1 MNFKKKIFCLFALLL
16 VLPFFLMIVLFI
28 TTAKYEGKVVAD
40 HDETIF
46 LTVEDGKLVQTA
58 HEIKLPNLAEGNYKF
73 DLTWEIEDPG
83 FYTGFVVKD
92 EHGEQ
97 LSSFSAY
104 QAEHITNIV
113 AIPSGDA
120 SVCFLFLGSENAVRD
135 FAKNYYGY
143 ADGPALDQYVE
154 FVGLSSPLQDGT
166 KSFQIQVI
174 VKESIPAPLPLQLAT
189 VAVGVILLIL
199 LILCLTKKPKEDASM
214 KEQLDSL
221 GKCFG
226 ILAISVMLTQILV
239 AVIARQF
246 FADYLKNNAITFSLF
261 LTILSF
267 DVVGFAS
274 IFLTRGTVSPQKI
287 EEKKL
292 GVGKFLLFV
301 LMGCGI
307 MILGSFIGNTVHTL
321 ITLPF
326 GGAQSNISVLM
337 MNSEIW
343 IRVLALGIC
352 APIVEEL
359 IFRKFLIDR
368 LIKYGEFLAI
378 FTSALTFGL
387 FHGNFSQ
394 FFYAFGLG
402 LLWAFVY
409 TRTGRVRYSM
419 GMHMVINM
427 SSSIITVVL
436 YNKFAEHFPSGL
448 NDAKKIMEIAMSSSE
463 AMSAMILYVLW
474 IIILYLAALVGA
486 IVLITLLA
494 KKRFR
499 LRRFEGEP
507 AKGEA
512 MRALFGSK
520 YFWVFFL
527 ATIGMFLM
535 SYLPVML
542 R

>member
-1 MNFKKKIFCLFALLL
+1 MNSKKKIFCLFALLL

-28 TTAKYEGKVVAD
+28 TTAKYEGKVAV
-40 HDETIF
+40 DEDDTIPI
-46 LTVEDGKLVQTA
+46 TVKDGKLQQTGHA
-58 HEIKLPNLAEGNYKF
+58 ILMNLPEGNYNF
-73 DLTWEIEDPG
+73 DISWEIEDPG
-83 FYTGFVVKD
+83 FITAFVLRD
-92 EHGEQ
+92 GNGEKI
-97 LSSFSAY
+97 SAFTAY
-104 QAEHITNIV
+104 QTENLKNTIAV
-113 AIPSGDA
+113 PGGDLIA
-120 SVCFLFLGSENAVRD
+120 SFLFFSSEDALRE
-135 FAKNYYGY
+135 FAKDCMGY

-154 FVGLSSPLQDGT
+154 FVGLSSPLQDGD
-166 KSFQIQVI
+166 KSFHLQMI
-174 VKESIPAPLPLQLAT
+174 VRESTYAPFSLQLAT

-199 LILCLTKKPKEDASM
+199 LILCITKEPE
-214 KEQLDSL
+214 EEPSL
-221 GKCFG
+221 KKRVDHVGQSFG

-246 FADYLKNNAITFSLF
+246 FADYLKNNAITFSLL

-274 IFLTRGTVSPQKI
+274 ILLTRGNVSPQKI
-287 EEKKL
+287 EEKNL
-292 GVGKFLLFV
+292 GIGKFLLFV

-307 MILGSFIGNTVHTL
+307 MIPGSFIGNTVHTL
-321 ITLPF
+321 ITMPF

-378 FTSALTFGL
+378 ITSALAFGL
-387 FHGNFSQ
+387 FHGNFAQ

-409 TRTGRVRYSM
+409 VRTGRVRYSM

-427 SSSIITVVL
+427 SSSIITIVL
-436 YNKFAEHFPSGL
+436 YNRYTQYFPAGIT
-448 NDAKKIMEIAMSSSE
+448 DKKQLMEIAMSSSE
-463 AMSAMILYVLW
+463 AMSAMILYSIW
-474 IIILYLAALVGA
+474 MIILYSAALVGA

-499 LRRFEGEP
+499 LKRFEGEP
-507 AKGEA
+507 TKSEA

-520 YFWVFFL
+520 FFWVFFL